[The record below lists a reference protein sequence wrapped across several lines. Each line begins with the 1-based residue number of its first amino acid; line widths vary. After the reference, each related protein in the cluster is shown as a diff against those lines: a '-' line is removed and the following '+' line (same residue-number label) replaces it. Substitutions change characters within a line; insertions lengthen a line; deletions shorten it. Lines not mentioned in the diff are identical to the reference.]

1 LGGSSGYGLLYHH
14 RSPRVAL
21 DGKVAEEVW
30 IGQEVDYSFM
40 RIFECP
46 AYVHIS
52 SEDRS
57 KLDPKSKK
65 CIFLGFKKGVKG
77 YKIWDP
83 VAQKVVIS
91 RDVVIDE
98 KSMTKAFK
106 EEKSQAA
113 ENNNK
118 IGRSTVQVEL
128 DELEFQLDEEPY
140 SNDPE

>member
-1 LGGSSGYGLLYHH
+1 
-14 RSPRVAL
+14 
-21 DGKVAEEVW
+21 
-30 IGQEVDYSFM
+30 M
-40 RIFECP
+40 RIFECL
-46 AYVHIS
+46 AYVNIL
-52 SEDRS
+52 SEDRL

-77 YKIWDP
+77 YKLWDP
-83 VAQKVVIS
+83 VVQKVVIN

-113 ENNNK
+113 ESNNK

-128 DELEFQLDEEPY
+128 DELE
-140 SNDPE
+140 S